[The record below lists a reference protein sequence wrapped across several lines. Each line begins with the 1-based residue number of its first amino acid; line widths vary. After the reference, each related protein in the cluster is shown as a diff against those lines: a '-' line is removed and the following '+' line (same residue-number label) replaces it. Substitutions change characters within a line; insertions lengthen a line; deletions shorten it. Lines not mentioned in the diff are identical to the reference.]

1 MHEARQNWLRR
12 GRVLCLLC
20 VVCSGDLALLA
31 HGLQYMKPGFVLV
44 GKMFFREFRMGKV
57 VSAAAVLVASAS
69 IAGAQQIGKVTLK
82 PDAKTGEMYV
92 DLKTVRPDG
101 ERVFILRSGKVISE
115 ATVKS
120 SGKPGGSVVAVPASV
135 ASKVRVGD
143 VISLSEDP
151 KRSLSSTATVDTTQR
166 TTTIAAGTP
175 VALSPLSAVTAA
187 APAPAPAPLPL
198 DSAAPTPAP
207 VVSSTR
213 TKTVSKKTTT
223 EDRGPQLEKGEREE
237 MRSVEKIT
245 EAVSPSL
252 TPRSTGLTVYPKPAV
267 TTEAGILG
275 PYGVGLA
282 AAAPVGTPY
291 LRSPAFAGPPIIYMP
306 QTVTRV
312 LLPGVTPY
320 PANVMAPPVRYAY
333 SSAPF
338 LRTDIYVDLP
348 YGTFYWPQGYAGTT
362 PVEPQIPAYVV
373 APSTAIQTNEASY
386 TTQRYAPGMA
396 NPETLNPI
404 TAASGG
410 PVSGAVAVSGP
421 QPALSALTP
430 APVAGIANIP
440 AVVPGGPAAPVG
452 AELSVAPQ
460 ETPAEAAPAL
470 QPLRPFPSTNTNE
483 PNSPPTG
490 TGVPSSIGGPAP
502 LALTPVPTPNTEVI
516 AVTPGP
522 GAATLPGLPGTA
534 GTVPTAPAEVAPGA
548 AMPSLP
554 GLSATPAP
562 APDAAPALPAL
573 PGAATGAPVP
583 AGAAGDAGGIVA
595 DDKTPNAI
603 SVVPPQG
610 WENSVNLT
618 DSFEQSSLIARVDG
632 TVKKATFYADVPADG
647 EYEIFLWW
655 VQSNK
660 QFRSDKV
667 PVTIDAANGPQKIT
681 VDQTDPQ
688 SAKKWNSVGKFQ
700 LKAGTHQPII
710 TLSTE
715 GLEPGPTVSVSADA
729 MKLVKQ

>member
-1 MHEARQNWLRR
+1 
-12 GRVLCLLC
+12 
-20 VVCSGDLALLA
+20 
-31 HGLQYMKPGFVLV
+31 
-44 GKMFFREFRMGKV
+44 MGKV
-57 VSAAAVLVASAS
+57 VGAAIAVMAMASL
-69 IAGAQQIGKVTLK
+69 AGAQQIGKVTLK
-82 PDAKTGEMYV
+82 PDAKTGEMFV

-101 ERVFILRSGKVISE
+101 EHVFIVRNGKVITE
-115 ATVKS
+115 ANVKS
-120 SGKPGGSVVAVPASV
+120 SGKPGGSVIAVPRTA
-135 ASKVRVGD
+135 AGKIRVGD

-151 KRSLSSTATVDTTQR
+151 RKALASTASIDTTQK
-166 TTTIAAGTP
+166 TTIAAAPAPGQMPSLTAIGAPAPAVVP
-175 VALSPLSAVTAA
+175 V
-187 APAPAPAPLPL
+187 PAPAPAPTAL
-198 DSAAPTPAP
+198 DSAAPAAMA
-207 VVSSTR
+207 ST
-213 TKTVSKKTTT
+213 TTSKKTTI
-223 EDRGPQLEKGEREE
+223 EDRGPQLEKGERQT
-237 MRSVEKIT
+237 MRSVEKVT
-245 EAVSPSL
+245 EAVNPAL
-252 TPRSTGLTVYPKPAV
+252 TPRSTGLTVYPRPAV

-320 PANVMAPPVRYAY
+320 PANIMAPPARYVY

-362 PVEPQIPAYVV
+362 PVEPQVPAYVL
-373 APSTAIQTNEASY
+373 APATSIQTNEASY
-386 TTQRYAPGMA
+386 TTQRYAPGLA

-404 TAASGG
+404 TAAASA
-410 PVSGAVAVSGP
+410 PVAGSVAVAGP
-421 QPALSALTP
+421 QPAISALTP
-430 APVAGIANIP
+430 APIAGIANIP

-452 AELSVAPQ
+452 AELSVAPV

-470 QPLRPFPSTNTNE
+470 QPLKPFPSTTTNE
-483 PNSPPTG
+483 PATLPTG
-490 TGVPSSIGGPAP
+490 TGVPPSIGGPAP

-522 GAATLPGLPGTA
+522 SAALPSLSTA
-534 GTVPTAPAEVAPGA
+534 GGTVATSPAEVAPGPGL
-548 AMPSLP
+548 PSLP
-554 GLSATPAP
+554 GTSAAPVAP
-562 APDAAPALPAL
+562 APLAGAAPALPSL
-573 PGAATGAPVP
+573 NGAPAP
-583 AGAAGDAGGIVA
+583 APAPSDEGGIIA
-595 DDKTPNAI
+595 DDKIPTSIA
-603 SVVPPQG
+603 VTPPQG

-618 DSFEQSSLIARVDG
+618 DSYQQSSLIARVDG

-667 PVTIDAANGPQKIT
+667 PVTVDASNGTQKVT

-688 SAKKWNSVGKFQ
+688 TAKRWNSIGKFL
-700 LKAGTHQPII
+700 LKAGAHQPIV